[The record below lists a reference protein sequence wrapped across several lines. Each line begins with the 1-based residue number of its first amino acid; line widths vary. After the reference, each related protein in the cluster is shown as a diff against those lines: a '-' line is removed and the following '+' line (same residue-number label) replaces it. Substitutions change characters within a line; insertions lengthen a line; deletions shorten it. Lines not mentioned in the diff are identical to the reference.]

1 MTRASVSM
9 VAALAAVL
17 AAQVDL
23 ISARQSQTSAE
34 RPPAGPTVDFIALD
48 ADGSPV
54 NDLQSSEIEIRI
66 ANQVRAVRTLRR
78 VSAVPPLMAEAQS
91 RVPPPYGTNSDAATG
106 RRFILIID
114 QESFQAGGDQLFRG
128 AIEGL
133 LNRLTP
139 ADRTMVAAL
148 PFGGVAVPFTSDV
161 ARIRLAVG
169 RVAGQAPQS
178 ETGSDLACRTRR
190 FLETLQAQLQQLG
203 TATAPQTLILFTA
216 GMAAPRRDAPMG
228 MQPGMCELRVDQF
241 RLVASAAS
249 AARTNV
255 YVMQPADIGIRTS
268 LPRPTQAGDRGSDN
282 PLEGIEHLAGV
293 TGGARLPLDATGTE
307 SLLRVVKESSA
318 YYVAELEPVRD
329 EVFGRSRRLGVRVTR
344 RGVTLRVRPEIILV
358 NTAPVK
364 STRLTVPD
372 ILSSTNAVTDLPLRV
387 GAFTVRD
394 SDGKL
399 RLGVLIEPVDD
410 PRQSRRPGPSQ
421 STATTACVT
430 HWYATDATERPLL
443 GAMPVPPGTY
453 RVRAAAIDTMG
464 RSGAAE
470 ADIDASLI
478 QVGALSLGS
487 LLLSASRGGVV
498 ALQLEFGSEA
508 TARASFDIYG
518 GAADQQL
525 SAKLEVARDLDGPA
539 ITTVP
544 VALTRADETRV
555 IATGAI
561 PLGALAP
568 GDYVVRGAVR
578 LEDGTTGRVVR
589 TLRKVAK

>member
-1 MTRASVSM
+1 MSRAPVSL
-9 VAALAAVL
+9 VAALAAIL
-17 AAQVDL
+17 TAQADL
-23 ISARQSQTSAE
+23 VSARQSQAAAE
-34 RPPAGPTVDFIALD
+34 RPTGPTVDFIALD

-54 NDLQSSEIEIRI
+54 SDLQSSEIELRI
-66 ANQVRAVRTLRR
+66 ADRIRPVRTLRR
-78 VSAVPPLMAEAQS
+78 VSAVPPLMAESQA

-114 QESFQAGGDQLFRG
+114 QESFQAGGEQLFRN

-148 PFGGVAVPFTSDV
+148 PFGGVVVPFTSSV
-161 ARIRLAVG
+161 ARIRAAVG
-169 RVAGQAPQS
+169 RVAGQAS
-178 ETGSDLACRTRR
+178 HTETGSDLACRTRR
-190 FLETLQAQLQQLG
+190 FLESLQAQLQERG
-203 TATAPQTLILFTA
+203 TQTAPQTLILFTA
-216 GMAAPRRDAPMG
+216 GLAGPRRDAPMG
-228 MQPGMCELRVDQF
+228 ILPGMCELQVDLF
-241 RLVASAAS
+241 RQVASAAS
-249 AARTNV
+249 AARANI

-282 PLEGIEHLAGV
+282 PLEGIEHLSGV

-307 SLLRVVKESSA
+307 SLLRVAKESSA

-344 RGVTLRVRPEIILV
+344 RGVTVRVRPEITFV

-364 STRLTVPD
+364 TARLTVPD
-372 ILSSTNAVTDLPLRV
+372 ILASTDAVTDLPLRV

-394 SDGKL
+394 SDGRL
-399 RLGVLIEPVDD
+399 RLGVLIEPVDGSVTIASAGAVAID
-410 PRQSRRPGPSQ
+410 GSDRV
-421 STATTACVT
+421 VT

-443 GAMPVPPGTY
+443 GAMTVPPGTY

-464 RSGAAE
+464 RPGAAQ

-478 QVGALSLGS
+478 QAGALSLGS

-498 ALQLEFGSEA
+498 SLQLEFGSEA
-508 TARASFDIYG
+508 TVRASFDIYG
-518 GAADQQL
+518 GTAGQQL
-525 SAKLEVARDLDGPA
+525 SATLEVARDLDGPA
-539 ITTVP
+539 MTTVP

-555 IATGAI
+555 VATGAI

-568 GDYVVRGAVR
+568 GTYVVRGVVR